1 LTDTFSPSNSIQIIN
16 SGTKVKEGDTKTV
29 FQIQLLDINSQPVD
43 LTGTTAIVYFSRL
56 SDGLLL
62 LQKSATVDASGLVSF
77 HFDTNDMT
85 GNGKIRLQI
94 NIKYSDDSV
103 EKFPAEDYGYIY
115 IDPSLDN
122 LGNVTL
128 SSYTLQQIIDMLTTS
143 FTSSINTTK
152 DELTGNINTVQT
164 NLTNHQNR
172 KDNPHVV
179 TKSQVGLGNADNTS
193 DVNKPVSTAQQTALN
208 AKVDDTEVS
217 TTATANKLLKLDS
230 NGKLPTS
237 ITGSADGN
245 AATATKLATAR
256 TISASGDVTSTA
268 TSFDGSS
275 NITLPLTLS
284 SSGVTAGTYK
294 SVTVDT
300 KGRVT
305 SGTNP
310 TTLSGYGI
318 TDSVNSSDI
327 VTTPT
332 PSKILKLDANSK
344 LPTSITGNAD
354 GNSATTTKL
363 QTARTIAVSG
373 DATGTATSFDGSAN
387 ITIPLTLSTSGV
399 STGTYKSVTVDS
411 KGRVT
416 NGTNPTTLSGYGITD
431 ALLSSSYTASD
442 ILTKIKT
449 VDGSGSGL
457 DADTVDGKDS
467 SVLVTKYTTQ
477 IGDGSATSYVITH
490 NLNTQNCFVSV
501 RSVASPYGTVTPNTI
516 QMTTVNT
523 ITITFASAP
532 TTNQYQVTVIG

>member
-29 FQIQLLDINSQPVD
+29 FQIQLLDINSQPID

-62 LQKSATVDASGLVSF
+62 LQKSATVDTSGIVSF

-179 TKSQVGLGNADNTS
+179 TKYQVGLGNADNTS
-193 DVNKPVSTAQQTALN
+193 DVNKPVSTAQQTALD

-217 TTATANKLLKLDS
+217 TLASANKLLKLDS
-230 NGKLPTS
+230 NGKLPAS

-256 TISASGDVTSTA
+256 TISASGDATSTA

-294 SVTVDT
+294 SVTVDV

-318 TDSVNSSDI
+318 TDSVNSSDV
-327 VTTPT
+327 VTTPA
-332 PSKILKLDANSK
+332 PSKILKLDVNSK
-344 LPTSITGNAD
+344 LPTSITGNSD

-387 ITIPLTLSTSGV
+387 VSIPLTLATSGV

-431 ALLSSSYTASD
+431 ALLSSSYSASD
-442 ILTKIKT
+442 VLTKIKT

-467 SVLVTKYTTQ
+467 SVLATKYTTQ

-501 RSVASPYGTVTPNTI
+501 RAVASSYGIVSPTTI
-516 QMTTVNT
+516 EMTSVNT

>member
-29 FQIQLLDINSQPVD
+29 FQIQLLDINGQPVD
-43 LTGTTAIVYFSRL
+43 LTDTTAIVYFSRL

-62 LQKSATVDASGLVSF
+62 LQKSATVDPSGIVSF

-94 NIKYSDDSV
+94 NIKYNDDSV

-152 DELTGNINTVQT
+152 TELQND
-164 NLTNHQNR
+164 LTTHENNYN
-172 KDNPHVV
+172 NPHVV

-193 DVNKPVSTAQQTALN
+193 DANKPVSTAQQTALDY
-208 AKVDDTEVS
+208 KVDDTEVS

-230 NGKLPTS
+230 NGKLPAS

-245 AATATKLATAR
+245 AATATKLATAK
-256 TISASGDVTSTA
+256 TISASGDATSTA
-268 TSFDGSS
+268 ISFDGSS
-275 NITLPLTLS
+275 NITIPLTLS
-284 SSGVTAGTYK
+284 SSGATAGTYK
-294 SVTVDT
+294 SVTVDE
-300 KGRVT
+300 KGRIT
-305 SGTNP
+305 AGTNP

-318 TDSVNSSDI
+318 TDSVNSSDV

-332 PSKILKLDANSK
+332 ASKILKLDANSK
-344 LPTSITGNAD
+344 LPASITGNSD

-363 QTARTIAVSG
+363 QTARTIATSG
-373 DATGTATSFDGSAN
+373 DAVGTATSFDGSAN
-387 ITIPLTLSTSGV
+387 ITIPLTLVTSGV
-399 STGTYKSVTVDS
+399 SAGTYKSVTVDG

-442 ILTKIKT
+442 VLTKIKT

-467 SVLVTKYTTQ
+467 SILATKYTTQ

-501 RSVASPYGTVTPNTI
+501 RAVASPYGTVTPNTI

-523 ITITFASAP
+523 TTVTFTSAP